1 MTPDTVGALR
11 GAISGESLHFF
22 FLLFCSFFSFGTLLG
37 GNRPRKRGGGAVLPG
52 AFVGAVR
59 CRAMDGGCVGTGE
72 KGPARSVFGAF
83 SLRGVRMGS

>member
-1 MTPDTVGALR
+1 MTPDSVGALR
-11 GAISGESLHFF
+11 GAIPGESLHFF
-22 FLLFCSFFSFGTLLG
+22 FLLFCSFFFFRNAAGWESTKEG
-37 GNRPRKRGGGAVLPG
+37 GSVLPG
-52 AFVGAVR
+52 AFVDAVR